1 MKVLKLLVLTAIVSM
16 VAFACAPLNHYND
29 AKSELV
35 RAQDKKVTD
44 CSYLEYQGAVADLK
58 AGEAALE
65 KAKNG
70 GDKKALYAEAKA
82 KFLSSQEKSNL
93 AIKNYEANKLKAEKA
108 KLKLAEFKKELD
120 ALEKDASKYDEYN
133 KLQMKYERALEL
145 AENCRGEEALA
156 LLDECKKGLYDLKSQ
171 IAADKAA
178 AMKESMTKNE
188 TASTDTNSGSTC
200 EYEVAKGD
208 SLWKISD
215 MKYANPL
222 MWPMIYWANKAQI
235 KDPDLIYPGQVF
247 KIKKSFEESE
257 KADAIKFSKTRGP
270 WSLFDG
276 K

>member
-1 MKVLKLLVLTAIVSM
+1 MKAFKLLVLTAIVS
-16 VAFACAPLNHYND
+16 VLAFACAPLNHYND

-35 RAQDKKVTD
+35 KAQDKKVTD
-44 CSYLEYQGAVADLK
+44 CSYLEYQAAVADLK

-82 KFLSSQEKSNL
+82 KFLSSKEKANL
-93 AIKNYEANKLKAEKA
+93 AIKNYESNKLKAEQA

-120 ALEKDASKYDEYN
+120 ALEKDASKYEEYN
-133 KLQMKYERALEL
+133 KLQMKYERAVEL
-145 AENCRGEEALA
+145 AENCRGPEALA
-156 LLDECKKGLYDLKSQ
+156 LLDDCQKDLYNLKSM
-171 IAADKAA
+171 IAADKAK
-178 AMKESMTKNE
+178 AMQESMTKNE
-188 TASTDTNSGSTC
+188 TATNNADVEGC
-200 EYEVAKGD
+200 EYEVVKGD

-247 KIKKSFEESE
+247 KIKKAFEESE